1 MGTQYYAGKW
11 NDHDIVFVLG
21 DEALEIRFDG
31 KVIAEKKIGILIS
44 ATMTAEVPLESEL
57 SIFAHYEDHICSCI
71 VGKALE
77 TDYDKETKTFSAVY
91 NGHKFEGNNKKL
103 KGTLLVDGVE
113 VDKEDSGLRSFGI
126 LGTQADENG
135 KRVMA
140 VFEAG
145 ALKADC
151 QFYAEAENVRM
162 YACQKQGG
170 ELIPIDRSGDD
181 GFMLGFVLGL
191 GAN

>member
-11 NDHDIVFVLG
+11 NDHDIVFILG

-31 KVIAEKKIGILIS
+31 KVIAEKKITILFS
-44 ATMTAEVPLESEL
+44 ATMTAAIPLEPEL
-57 SIFAHYEDHICSCI
+57 TVFAHFEDHVCSCI

-91 NGHKFEGNNKKL
+91 NGHKIEGNNKKL
-103 KGTLLVDGVE
+103 KGALLVDGVE
-113 VDKEDSGLRSFGI
+113 VDKEDSGLRSFCI
-126 LGTQADENG
+126 LGTQADDNG
-135 KRVMA
+135 KRTMA
-140 VFEAG
+140 VFEAAG
-145 ALKADC
+145 LKTTC

-170 ELIPIDRSGDD
+170 ELIPLDRNGDD
-181 GFMLGFVLGL
+181 DFMLGFVLGM
-191 GAN
+191 GVH